1 MAWMRPIPAGEACE
15 SPRRKRLSRV
25 WAIVAATVAAS
36 ALAVALSHL
45 LNSPRMPTVPTPSSG
60 AKRSDHI
67 AESPKAG
74 CSKGGHAETRQSLKK
89 RYADMSNEE
98 KLASIRER
106 YGDDIPDN
114 MKAIVH
120 FLENPPKQV
129 FRPARSRESV
139 FRHES
144 ERVIA
149 SFVMT
154 EPGTWFMRQPMYD
167 DRIDADFAQ
176 ALKDGIDVSD
186 GDTPEQAELKRLVGE
201 TRDELA
207 RRVAG
212 GEKVSDIL
220 NTIGREYYELGQF
233 RRELQSEIAKTCRN
247 SDCTDA
253 DVGEL
258 VAAANRMLRG
268 KGLPPLKMPSLI
280 LRHVSLRM
288 AAERA
293 KAEAGRETR

>member
-1 MAWMRPIPAGEACE
+1 MAWMRPIPTGTDCGSQARRR
-15 SPRRKRLSRV
+15 SPYAR
-25 WAIVAATVAAS
+25 AIIVAVAVVAT
-36 ALAVALSHL
+36 ALAVALLLL
-45 LNSPRMPTVPTPSSG
+45 LNSRTTARASSHSG
-60 AKRSDHI
+60 AKRSVQI
-67 AESPKAG
+67 AESPKVG
-74 CSKGGHAETRQSLKK
+74 RTKGSSAETLQPLKK
-89 RYADMSNEE
+89 RYADMSNAE

-129 FRPARSRESV
+129 FRPARSRESI

-149 SFVMT
+149 SFVTT

-167 DRIDADFAQ
+167 NRIDADFAQ
-176 ALKDGIDVSD
+176 AIKDGIDVSD

-220 NTIGREYYELGQF
+220 NAIGREYYELGQF
-233 RRELQSEIAKTCRN
+233 RRELQSEIAKACRN
-247 SDCTDA
+247 ADCTDA

-258 VAAANRMLRG
+258 VEAANRMLKD
-268 KGLPPLKMPSLI
+268 KGLPALKMPSI
-280 LRHVSLRM
+280 IFRHVSLWR
-288 AAERA
+288 ATERA
-293 KAEAGRETR
+293 KAEAGQETR

>member
-15 SPRRKRLSRV
+15 SSRRKRLPHV
-25 WAIVAATVAAS
+25 WAIVAAAIAAT

-45 LNSPRMPTVPTPSSG
+45 LNRRTPAVPTPSGG
-60 AKRSDHI
+60 AKRSGQI
-67 AESPKAG
+67 AESPRAG
-74 CSKGGHAETRQSLKK
+74 RTKGSPEETRQSLKK

-129 FRPARSRESV
+129 FRPARSRESI

-149 SFVMT
+149 SFVTT

-176 ALKDGIDVSD
+176 ALKDGIDISD

-220 NTIGREYYELGQF
+220 NTISREYYELGQF

-247 SDCTDA
+247 ADCTDA

-258 VAAANRMLRG
+258 IAAANRMLRG

-288 AAERA
+288 AAKRA